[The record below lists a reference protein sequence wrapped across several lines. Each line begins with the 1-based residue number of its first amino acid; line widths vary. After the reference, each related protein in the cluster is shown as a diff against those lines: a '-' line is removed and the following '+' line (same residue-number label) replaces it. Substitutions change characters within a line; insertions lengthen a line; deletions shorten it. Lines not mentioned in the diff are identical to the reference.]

1 MSSQEMPKV
10 PIQPRKK
17 RSGESLYNATANETW
32 PETELQRGL
41 SPYSCPAFSLT
52 ARLARRRPARPLLRE
67 LDDQILKDIGQ
78 NATRCSAKRPRAFL
92 G

>member
-32 PETELQRGL
+32 PEAELQRGL
-41 SPYSCPAFSLT
+41 SPYSCPAFSAYCPAGATQARTST
-52 ARLARRRPARPLLRE
+52 AARA
-67 LDDQILKDIGQ
+67 
-78 NATRCSAKRPRAFL
+78 
-92 G
+92 